1 MMPFATGPRAVFHEL
16 SAGRVRADKGHSG
29 LVLTDEQAE
38 KLEQVWADF
47 LKKHE
52 AAFSDALKKDH
63 LVDLIYMQQA

>member
-1 MMPFATGPRAVFHEL
+1 MQLGSFPIPSCEW
-16 SAGRVRADKGHSG
+16 DKGHSG

-52 AAFSDALKKDH
+52 ASFSDALKKDH
-63 LVDLIYMQQA
+63 LVDLIYMQQAWQSI